1 MNELRYERYV
11 KLPNNLLYDAG
22 ESLLEQSGFN
32 YAIIPIM
39 ICIKEYEDYRINTTK
54 ISIKELIEYCGLK
67 VTRRK
72 NQKST
77 YYDFLDA
84 VKFLIDKGLLKLVKL
99 IDLDKLK
106 PSDKFE
112 VKETYSNK
120 KKNFTSIKYNIAKHI
135 MENSNTKTKLGILT
149 LWCYLE
155 FRKNRKSK
163 EPKVCYPSYDLM
175 QKELGIRSRTTIS
188 EYTDKLMDMRVLY
201 YKNEGIKS
209 NGNITKVASN
219 YYSTV
224 ENLGDKYYSKAIE
237 EVKKV
242 VHEFISIEVSPEEQA
257 RMEAME
263 DLYGEQTDD
272 FEIPEQALRDLEEWR
287 LSSMCDD

>member
-1 MNELRYERYV
+1 MSKKIERYV
-11 KLPNNLLYDAG
+11 KLPNNLLYDAN

-32 YAIIPIM
+32 YSIVPIM
-39 ICIKEYEDYRINTTK
+39 IYIGEYKDYRIDTAT
-54 ISIKELIEYCGLK
+54 ISIKDLIEYCSLK

-72 NQKST
+72 NQRCT
-77 YYDFLDA
+77 YYDFLDG
-84 VKFLIDKGLLKLVKL
+84 VKFLINKGLLELVKSV
-99 IDLDKLK
+99 DLDKLK
-106 PSDKFE
+106 PSDKFD
-112 VKETYSNK
+112 VKETYSK
-120 KKNFTSIKYNIAKHI
+120 AKKNYTSIKYNISKYI
-135 MENSNTKTKLGILT
+135 MENSNTKTKLSILT

-155 FRKNRKSK
+155 FRKSRKPK

-188 EYTDKLMDMRVLY
+188 EYTEKLMDMRVLY

-224 ENLGDKYYSKAIE
+224 EDLGDKFYSKAIE

-242 VHEFISIEVSPEEQA
+242 VHEPVTNEVSPEEQTKLE
-257 RMEAME
+257 MMD
-263 DLYGEQTDD
+263 DLYGQPTDD
-272 FEIPEQALRDLEEWR
+272 FKIPEEALRMAEEWK
-287 LSSMCDD
+287 LASMCED